1 MNDHLLKQIKRH
13 EGLVKHAYQDHLG
26 YWTIGYGRLIDEKL
40 GGGLSEDEASFLLRN
55 DIARAYA
62 DLINNHPWV
71 DDLDAA
77 RRDVLIN
84 MCFNMGISRLN
95 KFVQTLAAVRAGEYE
110 AAASEMLDS
119 LWAEQVGDRAKELAE
134 QMLTGQYQ

>member
-1 MNDHLLKQIKRH
+1 MNDHLLAQIKRH

-62 DLINNHPWV
+62 DLLNNHPWV

-77 RRDVLIN
+77 QLPRPVRPVTPAPPHAPGRGGTNSTALAGPWRSARRRRSGPV
-84 MCFNMGISRLN
+84 G
-95 KFVQTLAAVRAGEYE
+95 RAP
-110 AAASEMLDS
+110 
-119 LWAEQVGDRAKELAE
+119 
-134 QMLTGQYQ
+134 